1 MSNLEGLKVLIVD
14 DDPFMRRTIRAVLR
28 AIDRFVVE
36 EAADGDIA
44 LGLID
49 VFRPDLVLCD
59 VVMPRA
65 GGLEFVAH
73 LRKNPDAALRLTPVI
88 MLTGRTDEATVRD
101 AARLA
106 DPWFRGQAG
115 LAEVAGG
122 PLADHLRQA
131 AGDPGGVRE
140 VSHRHAT
147 LQSGNQSSKQVFSSR
162 RNKGG
167 RPSTRSSKD
176 SGASRGSSDQ
186 APREAPRLACSVSV
200 RPETL
205 RIT

>member
-49 VFRPDLVLCD
+49 AFRPDIILCD
-59 VVMPRA
+59 VVMPGM
-65 GGLEFVAH
+65 GGLEFVAQ

-101 AARLA
+101 AARLQI
-106 DPWFRGQAG
+106 RGFVIKPVSPK
-115 LAEVAGG
+115 LLGG
-122 PLADHLRQA
+122 HLQTIFAMRQA
-131 AGDPGGVRE
+131 IPA
-140 VSHRHAT
+140 A
-147 LQSGNQSSKQVFSSR
+147 
-162 RNKGG
+162 
-167 RPSTRSSKD
+167 
-176 SGASRGSSDQ
+176 
-186 APREAPRLACSVSV
+186 
-200 RPETL
+200 
-205 RIT
+205 